1 MAKINDTKDKQL
13 STKHTHTTKDRTSL
27 KPEGEL
33 RCPERV
39 NSSGSNSDTRR
50 VNLVTNPVKSHER
63 GKHQEVFT
71 TSGTYPLSFVDVDK
85 RFISCIDLD

>member
-13 STKHTHTTKDRTSL
+13 STKHTHTTKDRTPQ

-39 NSSGSNSDTRR
+39 SSSGSNSDTRR
-50 VNLVTNPVKSHER
+50 VNLV
-63 GKHQEVFT
+63 
-71 TSGTYPLSFVDVDK
+71 
-85 RFISCIDLD
+85 